1 MRIQRL
7 RIDGFGHFAER
18 EWGGFERPV
27 TVFYGPNEAGKST
40 LLEFVRQVLFGYSRA
55 NSATY
60 YPALAGGRYGGSVT
74 IVSDGG
80 ETVIVQRT
88 SGSHGGALTLTTAEG
103 EPLPDSELQRLLGH
117 SEDVFRKVSTFTL
130 DELHNAALLSD
141 SSVNSQIYNAGMG
154 AANLP
159 SALRSLSDDKGKL
172 FRRGGSTQAVYHAAE
187 KLKDIEERLR
197 EVANNAAEYGSL
209 TARLAKAEAEIE
221 RLDGLRR
228 EHQSRYEEQ
237 QRLADAW
244 DDWNALYEV
253 ERQLTELPPIGD
265 FQSAA

>member
-103 EPLPDSELQRLLGH
+103 EPLPG
-117 SEDVFRKVSTFTL
+117 
-130 DELHNAALLSD
+130 
-141 SSVNSQIYNAGMG
+141 
-154 AANLP
+154 
-159 SALRSLSDDKGKL
+159 
-172 FRRGGSTQAVYHAAE
+172 
-187 KLKDIEERLR
+187 
-197 EVANNAAEYGSL
+197 
-209 TARLAKAEAEIE
+209 
-221 RLDGLRR
+221 
-228 EHQSRYEEQ
+228 
-237 QRLADAW
+237 
-244 DDWNALYEV
+244 
-253 ERQLTELPPIGD
+253 
-265 FQSAA
+265 